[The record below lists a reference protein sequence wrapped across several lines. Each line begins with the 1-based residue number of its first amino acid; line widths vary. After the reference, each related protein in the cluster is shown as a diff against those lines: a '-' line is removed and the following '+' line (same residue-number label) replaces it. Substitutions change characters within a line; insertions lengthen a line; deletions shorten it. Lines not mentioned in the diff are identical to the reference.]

1 MARSTFLQGARTR
14 LFGAAF
20 GALAALMG
28 CACARAPSPLAP
40 HFEGSIGMP
49 HRGVLTH
56 GAELRCSDHTIV
68 CLRDNG
74 RHFALPRFVAAIE
87 RAATHVERQRPG
99 AVLVVGDLS
108 AETGGRVSSH
118 GSHRTGR
125 DADLLLYMVTLDGKP
140 VAAAD
145 FVHVESDGLAWDPV
159 EKRFLRFD
167 VEREWLLVKA
177 LLTDPEARVQWLFA
191 SRPVRA
197 MLLEWAIARGESGET
212 IARAMDVLAQP
223 APPAQNHDDHVHVRT
238 ACTPGEIARG
248 CEPTG
253 PERAW
258 IAAFDAPRTHVEAPL
273 DDTTIDLV
281 QAIVRPIPEESLAV
295 TTNDVGTAR

>member
-1 MARSTFLQGARTR
+1 MSPSLHGTPARV
-14 LFGAAF
+14 FGAALV
-20 GALAALMG
+20 ALATLTG
-28 CACARAPSPLAP
+28 CARSPSPLAP
-40 HFEGSIGMP
+40 HLEGSIGMP
-49 HRGVLTH
+49 HRGVLTR
-56 GAELRCSDHTIV
+56 GAALRCGDRTIA

-87 RAATHVERQRPG
+87 RAAERVERQRPG
-99 AVLVVGDLS
+99 ATLVVGDLS

-125 DADLLLYMVTLDGKP
+125 DADLLLYMTTLDGTPTATK
-140 VAAAD
+140 D
-145 FVHVESDGLAWDPV
+145 FVHVGSDGLAWDPV
-159 EKRFLRFD
+159 ERRYLRFD
-167 VEREWLLVKA
+167 VEREWLLLKA
-177 LLTDPEARVQWLFA
+177 LLEDPEARVQWLFA

-197 MLLEWAIARGESGET
+197 MLLEWAIARGEPGET

-238 ACTPGEIARG
+238 ACTPAEIARG

-258 IAAFDAPRTHVEAPL
+258 IAELDTRRPRAEEPL
-273 DDTTIDLV
+273 DDATIDLV
-281 QAIVRPIPEESLAV
+281 QAIVRPISDESLAV
-295 TTNDVGTAR
+295 TANDVGTIL